1 MNRRVYLQ
9 SLSALFATTLL
20 GSCAQGGEAPQ
31 AKGEPSEQPQAASN
45 KKALSQLDLPKD
57 SHSFLLVSDL
67 GRNGYYK
74 QKPIA
79 ELMGN

>member
-20 GSCAQGGEAPQ
+20 GSCAKGGETPQ

-74 QKPIA
+74 QKPI
-79 ELMGN
+79 LS